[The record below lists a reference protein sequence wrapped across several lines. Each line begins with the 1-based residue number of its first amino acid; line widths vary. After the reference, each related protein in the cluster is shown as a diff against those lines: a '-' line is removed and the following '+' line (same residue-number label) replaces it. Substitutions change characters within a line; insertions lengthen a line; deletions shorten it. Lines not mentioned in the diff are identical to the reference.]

1 MLAALSPLRGSPP
14 HDGAADGDL
23 DDLLALLAPH
33 GAWQAPGAG
42 EAPQDED
49 AGVQE
54 EDGAALRCIDGTH
67 APGCTRCTAPPEE
80 EQEAGHELTGDAGK
94 KNGEKRRVGC
104 FCTRFSAR
112 RVR

>member
-33 GAWQAPGAG
+33 GAWHGQAPGAG
-42 EAPQDED
+42 VALQDED

-67 APGCTRCTAPPEE
+67 APGCTRCTPPPEE

-94 KNGEKRRVGC
+94 KNGEKRR
-104 FCTRFSAR
+104 AAN
-112 RVR
+112 